1 MANDIEKTTD
11 MPSEITDM
19 PSGHG
24 GKDNT
29 VAIALSTVFGSLI
42 VVILAALLSVQLIR
56 IYRKKQDRSI
66 PGKKCPGSSGQ

>member
-1 MANDIEKTTD
+1 MATDTTD
-11 MPSEITDM
+11 I